1 MRSRLSLRVAGS
13 IATACLLASPMACRR
28 DERASVPVPAP
39 AGATAPA
46 QTGAPAIDFDERV
59 HDFGLVSEGIPIKH
73 VFQVRNP
80 GTAPLV
86 LSEVRTSCGCTAA
99 TLGGTTIPPGGSGP
113 LEVTMDTHGQRGPGK
128 RTITVA
134 SNDSR
139 QPVSTLEIKYDI
151 QPLLGLDRSF
161 VQLTTTKG
169 KSQVERV
176 WLIGQLAKQ
185 ARLRVDVQGT
195 KLVSAR
201 AVESRESGEP
211 RKGLELKLK
220 GKEPTSGEGTLT
232 IKTGLAALAELS
244 LPFRYE
250 VK

>member
-1 MRSRLSLRVAGS
+1 VAAPAPS
-13 IATACLLASPMACRR
+13 A
-28 DERASVPVPAP
+28 PAP
-39 AGATAPA
+39 AGT
-46 QTGAPAIDFDERV
+46 PAIDFDERA
-59 HDFGLVSEGIPIKH
+59 HDFGLVTEGMPIKH
-73 VFQVRNP
+73 TFQVKNP

-113 LEVTMDTHGQRGPGK
+113 LEVTMDTHGQRGPGQ

-134 SNDSR
+134 ANDPR
-139 QPVSTLEIKYDI
+139 QPTSTLEIKYDI
-151 QPLLGLDRSF
+151 QPLLGFDRPF

-176 WLIGQLAKQ
+176 GLVGQRVEQ
-185 ARLRVDVQGT
+185 ARLRVEVKGT

-201 AVESRESGEP
+201 AFARREASELH
-211 RKGLELKLK
+211 KGLEVKLN
-220 GKEPTSGEGTLT
+220 GKELATGDGTLI
-232 IKTGLAALAELS
+232 IKTGLATPAELS
-244 LPFRYE
+244 LIFRYE